1 MKKLTILI
9 LILIGVSAGVSAQ
22 VLDPVLGPT
31 AWKKENVR
39 QKDAITLTHIRE
51 ADVMWSKRIWRT
63 LDLRQKMNL
72 VLYYPMDSATLGKRS
87 FVQLIYDEFVL
98 NPENVGPDA
107 VKMYA
112 DYELRTP
119 LTRDEIF
126 NMLSRKDTVQLLDPE
141 NCVTYDSLV
150 QNDFQEVKPN
160 IIKVHLMEDWFFDKQ
175 RSVLDVRILALGLE
189 LPIYQP
195 GQDLDEYCGLYKYSG
210 YQKVDI
216 GDGNAPIIWF
226 FFPAMRSTLAAHECF
241 KRHND
246 AARVSY
252 DDIFLSRMFGSYIV
266 KEENVYDRYIKDY
279 TAGLDA
285 LLEAEKISN
294 EIEEFEQVLWEY

>member
-1 MKKLTILI
+1 MKKIVFVIL
-9 LILIGVSAGVSAQ
+9 LLSAFGFSSIAQ

-72 VLYYPMDSATLGKRS
+72 VLYYPIDSATLGKRS
-87 FVQLIYDEFVL
+87 FIQVIYDEFVI
-98 NPENVGPDA
+98 NSENIGPDA
-107 VKMYA
+107 VKIYHS
-112 DYELRTP
+112 YELREPYTY
-119 LTRDEIF
+119 DELQTYF
-126 NMLSRKDTVQLLDPE
+126 APSDSVATVNLNGDLVDTVVAKLFTDIKE
-141 NCVTYDSLV
+141 
-150 QNDFQEVKPN
+150 EV
-160 IIKVHLMEDWFFDKQ
+160 IKIRLMEDWFFDKQ
-175 RSVLDVRILALGLE
+175 RSVLDVRVLALGVEIPLYTTVTDIDPFTQQAIFSE
-189 LPIYQP
+189 W
-195 GQDLDEYCGLYKYSG
+195 DKKDEPM
-210 YQKVDI
+210 VF
-216 GDGNAPIIWF
+216 WF
-226 FFPAMRSTLAAHECF
+226 YFPAMRTTLAAHECF

-252 DDIFLSRMFGSYIV
+252 DDIFLSRMFSSYIT

>member
-1 MKKLTILI
+1 MKRLVFVIIFLSS
-9 LILIGVSAGVSAQ
+9 LGFSMNAQ
-22 VLDPVLGPT
+22 VLQPKLGPR
-31 AWKKENVR
+31 AWKQGNVQ
-39 QKDAITLTHIRE
+39 QKDAISLTHIRE
-51 ADVMWSKRIWRT
+51 ADVFWSKRIWRS

-72 VLYYPMDSATLGKRS
+72 VLYYPIDSATLGKRS
-87 FVQLIYDEFVL
+87 FVQVLYDEFVA

-107 VKMYA
+107 VKVYKT
-112 DYELRTP
+112 YELRESYTF
-119 LTRDEIF
+119 DELQTSFAPSDSVATI
-126 NMLSRKDTVQLLDPE
+126 NINGDLVDTVVRKDFRDLKEEVITVQ
-141 NCVTYDSLV
+141 
-150 QNDFQEVKPN
+150 
-160 IIKVHLMEDWFFDKQ
+160 LMEDWFFDKQ
-175 RSVLDVRILALGLE
+175 RSVLDVRILAIGVSFPVWAMKESLNADDVTVFG
-189 LPIYQP
+189 
-195 GQDLDEYCGLYKYSG
+195 GWDK
-210 YQKVDI
+210 K
-216 GDGNAPIIWF
+216 GDGKTIWF
-226 FFPAMRSTLAAHECF
+226 YFPALRNELAKHECF